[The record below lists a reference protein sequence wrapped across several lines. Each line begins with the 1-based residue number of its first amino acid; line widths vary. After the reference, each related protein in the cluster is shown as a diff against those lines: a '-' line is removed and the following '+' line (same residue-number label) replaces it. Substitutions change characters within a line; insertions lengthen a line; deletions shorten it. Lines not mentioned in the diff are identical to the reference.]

1 MRWATPNW
9 YLGTAVAY
17 RSSFVTTTNSIVKNL
32 IPLIG
37 AASAIFAAANMAN
50 ATTYNL
56 GALISSGD
64 SITIGDKIFD
74 DFGFASAG
82 FNANDATVTP
92 TVVGGVYHL
101 IFQGP
106 WVVANGAVADININY
121 TVATTSGQPLI
132 TAIGQSYVLSAGGA
146 GGFILI
152 GETVRTGSF
161 TGPATAQ
168 SSLDFIQGVS
178 FDSEDPDPE
187 PITGDD
193 LIVSPTEAKVYFTK
207 DIFFAANPRGI
218 IGPTTITQSIYQVS
232 VPDGGATV
240 GMLGAALF
248 GIGFIRRKK

>member
-1 MRWATPNW
+1 MGDTPNW

-17 RSSFVTTTNSIVKNL
+17 RSSFVTTTYSIVKNL
-32 IPLIG
+32 IPLFG

-50 ATTYNL
+50 ATSYNL
-56 GALISSGD
+56 GALITSGD

-74 DFGFASAG
+74 DFGFASVG

-101 IFQGP
+101 TFQGP
-106 WVVANGAVADININY
+106 WVAIDGVMADINIQY
-121 TVATTSGQPLI
+121 SVATTSGQPLI
-132 TAIGQSYVLSAGGA
+132 TAIGQSYVLSAA
-146 GGFILI
+146 GTAGFILI
-152 GETVRTGSF
+152 GETVRTESF
-161 TGPATAQ
+161 AGPATAQ
-168 SSLDFIQGVS
+168 SSLSFIPGVS
-178 FDSEDPDPE
+178 IDLEDPAPE

-193 LIVSPTEAKVYFTK
+193 LIVSPTEAKVYVTK
-207 DIFFAANPRGI
+207 DIFFGANRGGL